1 VCIAGSLYTNLLVIP
16 VLILAQINTYDN
28 RFKFTRSTS
37 SVQSVSHGG
46 MLKRMTPMTI
56 GAQVLCRSRVECAET
71 TAVVG
76 IITPI
81 GTEMRYIEG
90 MKRCVREYFLG
101 NGRRNTEHV
110 PELNRVRE
118 TVRQISLRRQG
129 SVCRFD
135 KWKTTGSD
143 L

>member
-1 VCIAGSLYTNLLVIP
+1 
-16 VLILAQINTYDN
+16 
-28 RFKFTRSTS
+28 
-37 SVQSVSHGG
+37 
-46 MLKRMTPMTI
+46 MTI
-56 GAQVLCRSRVECAET
+56 GAQVLCRSRVESAGT
-71 TAVVG
+71 TAVMC
-76 IITPI
+76 IIIHI
-81 GTEMRYIEG
+81 GTEMIDIEG
-90 MKRCVREYFLG
+90 MKRCVCERFLG
-101 NGRRNTEHV
+101 NGRWNAEYV